1 MKLTIT
7 SGTRTVENAWGLV
20 GNVVWSG
27 DKRRAARTLSFD
39 LATSQADP
47 NLPAVE
53 CPVGA
58 IVSLWG
64 DDGAPLF
71 QGEVVSRELDDSAA
85 VVPVTAHDRGMFL
98 ANNDG
103 TAKIRD
109 ERPED
114 AVRRL
119 CRTYGI
125 PVGSLAATGVP
136 VRRKFSAVPLWSIVS
151 TLYTL
156 AAQRTGKQYMARF
169 EWDKLVVSERSESA
183 ENLVIRPRSNLLTS
197 STTESI
203 EDMRNSVGI
212 YDKDGNRLATVQ
224 DEEAVRL
231 YGLME
236 THITQ
241 RDGED
246 ARAEACQL
254 MEENGLSRSITVS
267 CIGDPRLTTGRTV
280 VVRQPVT
287 NLSGVLW
294 IESDR
299 HTWQGGNY
307 TTSLTLELR
316 NLMYQ
321 TESGG
326 ELE

>member
-1 MKLTIT
+1 MWCGAGI
-7 SGTRTVENAWGLV
+7 SGGRPAPSPST
-20 GNVVWSG
+20 
-27 DKRRAARTLSFD
+27 

-114 AVRRL
+114 AVQRL

-156 AAQRTGKQYMARF
+156 AAQRTGKTGV
-169 EWDKLVVSERSESA
+169 W
-183 ENLVIRPRSNLLTS
+183 P
-197 STTESI
+197 
-203 EDMRNSVGI
+203 
-212 YDKDGNRLATVQ
+212 
-224 DEEAVRL
+224 
-231 YGLME
+231 
-236 THITQ
+236 
-241 RDGED
+241 
-246 ARAEACQL
+246 
-254 MEENGLSRSITVS
+254 GLSGTSWWSLSAASR
-267 CIGDPRLTTGRTV
+267 RRT
-280 VVRQPVT
+280 
-287 NLSGVLW
+287 W
-294 IESDR
+294 
-299 HTWQGGNY
+299 
-307 TTSLTLELR
+307 
-316 NLMYQ
+316 
-321 TESGG
+321 
-326 ELE
+326 